1 MGSASPPTPFTPL
14 GETSLFKPLD
24 LGKWH
29 LQHRIVQAPLTRM
42 RNDFSSRG
50 VYIPGPR
57 VVKYYSDRSTPG
69 GLQLTEATDI
79 CLDASAYPG
88 CPGVFTPEQLE
99 GWRNVT
105 DAVHAK
111 GGLILSQLWHTGR
124 ASSPG
129 MRGGNQC
136 VSSSDIPMS
145 GSYLDGSSCAEN
157 PPRPLTV
164 DEIHTLTAEWAAAA
178 KRAVNEAGFDGVEIH
193 GANGYLLDQFLHDN
207 VNKRTDEY
215 GGSIENRSTFVLE
228 VIQAVCEAVG
238 AERVGIR
245 LSPYNYFQDTRDSD
259 PNAHWSYLCEKIAG
273 LPTTQRPAYIHMVE
287 PRFDEVLDEQQK
299 MESLAEYTAS
309 TGSEAA
315 PIKKNSLTPFR
326 NILKSGGIHFF
337 AAGSFNRENAAPKVE
352 SDSADLIVFGRHF
365 IANPDLVKRL
375 RSGLPLNPYDRTT
388 FYGADPPERGYTDYP
403 FYEELKN

>member
-1 MGSASPPTPFTPL
+1 ML
-14 GETSLFKPLD
+14 
-24 LGKWH
+24 
-29 LQHRIVQAPLTRM
+29 
-42 RNDFSSRG
+42 
-50 VYIPGPR
+50 

-99 GWRNVT
+99 GWRKVT

-111 GGLILSQLWHTGR
+111 GGIILSQLWHTGR

-164 DEIHTLTAEWAAAA
+164 DEIHGLTAEWAAAA

-215 GGSIENRSTFVLE
+215 GGSIENRSRFVLE

-309 TGSEAA
+309 TGSDAA

-337 AAGSFNRENAAPKVE
+337 AAGSFNRDNAAPKVE
-352 SDSADLIVFGRHF
+352 SDGADLIVFGRHF

-388 FYGADPPERGYTDYP
+388 FYGADPPEKGYTDYP